1 MVMDHSLE
9 AAVTSVY
16 ECAVNGGT
24 LDSLPTEQL
33 KATKKLAEE
42 TEVKI
47 SFARRMI
54 QGRID
59 TLDLDPAQLGAAKSD
74 EEISLLKSAINS
86 QAGQSSFGRFVDADI
101 SQEQIDQ
108 VEGELSALIVEA
120 SARVKGEVSE
130 EVREKQALIEVEHYL
145 SGLRKKVFAAIDVI
159 NAELV
164 VRYRTEPAMV
174 DSLLNRFLDSGK

>member
-1 MVMDHSLE
+1 MLE

-16 ECAVNGGT
+16 ESAINGGN
-24 LDSLPTEQL
+24 LESLPTEQL

-59 TLDLDPAQLGAAKSD
+59 TLGLDPSQLGTARSD
-74 EEISLLKSAINS
+74 AEISSLKSAINS
-86 QAGQSSFGRFVDADI
+86 QGGQSSFGRFVDADI

-108 VEGELSALIVEA
+108 VEDELSSLILETA
-120 SARVKGEVSE
+120 SNASPSLSGQD
-130 EVREKQALIEVEHYL
+130 REKSALVEVEHYL
-145 SGLRKKVFAAIDVI
+145 SGLRKKVFMAIDAI

>member
-1 MVMDHSLE
+1 MDHLLE
-9 AAVTSVY
+9 AAVNSVY
-16 ECAVNGGT
+16 ESAINGGN

-33 KATKKLAEE
+33 KATKRLAEE
-42 TEVKI
+42 AEAKI

-59 TLDLDPAQLGAAKSD
+59 TLELDPSRLGSGQSD
-74 EEISLLKSAINS
+74 IELSPLKSAINS
-86 QAGQSSFGRFVDADI
+86 QGAQSSFGRFVDADI
-101 SQEQIDQ
+101 SQEQVDQ
-108 VEGELSALIVEA
+108 VDDELSSLISEAIARMDSEQSNEVKEKLALV
-120 SARVKGEVSE
+120 
-130 EVREKQALIEVEHYL
+130 EVEHYL
-145 SGLRKKVFAAIDVI
+145 SGLRKKAFSAIDAI